1 MNNRILICGD
11 SFSADFKHPD
21 SWVTF
26 LSAEYLVDN
35 LSCAGISEYKILQQ
49 LKSKVTQLDR
59 YSTVIVSHT
68 SPNRV
73 HIKTHPVHSKSK
85 THFDADL
92 IFSDTVYHH
101 EQNPADIVLETAKN
115 YFVHIFDENY
125 YQEIYYLIQEKIK
138 TILGNR
144 KVIHLDNFH
153 VPNNIGLKNYTCL
166 PKRLNLSDGHINHY
180 DIKSNIRIF
189 EFVKAQL

>member
-1 MNNRILICGD
+1 MHNKILICGD
-11 SFSADFKHPD
+11 SFSTDFKHPS
-21 SWVTF
+21 SWVTC

-59 YSTVIVSHT
+59 YSTVIISHT

-73 HIKTHPVHSKSK
+73 HIKTHPTHSKSK
-85 THFDADL
+85 THFQADL
-92 IFSDTVYHH
+92 IFSDIVYHH
-101 EQNPADIVLETAKN
+101 DQKPTDIVLETAKN

-138 TILGNR
+138 TLLCNK

-153 VPNNIGLKNYTCL
+153 VQNIIGLENYICL
-166 PKRLNLSDGHINHY
+166 PQRLNLSNGHINHY
-180 DIKSNIRIF
+180 DMESNIRIF
-189 EFVKAQL
+189 EFLKTQL